1 MILVYAGLAL
11 LAAIAGLFSILAAKV
26 AQAKRA
32 STKPNCYYCGS
43 QAMHVSS
50 PNGVPDWLLTHWNC
64 IPHRCEVCFHR
75 QYRLAGRPG
84 NEDL

>member
-1 MILVYAGLAL
+1 MIMVYASLAL

-32 STKPNCYYCGS
+32 STKTNCYYCGS

-50 PNGVPDWLLTHWNC
+50 PNGVADWLLTHWNC

>member
-1 MILVYAGLAL
+1 MIFLYAGLAV
-11 LAAIAGLFSILAAKV
+11 LAAIIGLFSILAVKV

-32 STKPNCYYCGS
+32 SRKPNCYYCGN

-50 PNGVPDWLLTHWNC
+50 PSGLADRLLTYWNC
-64 IPHRCEVCFHR
+64 IPHRCEVCFRR

>member
-1 MILVYAGLAL
+1 MILVFAGLVV
-11 LAAIAGLFSILAAKV
+11 LAAIAGLFSILAVKV

-32 STKPNCYYCGS
+32 STKTNCYYCGS

-50 PNGVPDWLLTHWNC
+50 PNGVADWLLTHWNC